1 MPATTAIDFQ
11 ALFESSPG
19 LYLVLS
25 PDLTIVAVSDAYLRA
40 TMTSRESILGRG
52 LFEVFPDN
60 PDDPSATGAQNLRTS
75 LQRVLRDGV
84 PDAMAVQKYDI
95 RRPESEGG
103 GFEERHWSPVN
114 SPVFGPDRKITYIIH
129 RVEDVSEFVRLRNR
143 DIERE
148 KLTEELRTHAGRM
161 EAEVYLRASQ
171 VQDSNRRLEAA
182 NHDLAI
188 AVKELEAFTYSVAHD
203 LRAPL
208 RKIDGYCSIL
218 SEDFSSFLDSTAQHY
233 LGLVSEGARHMA
245 RLVDDLL
252 RLSKIGTKDLDVKEV
267 PLNAIIE
274 AARKELADQPDDR
287 PIAWKVADLPTVA
300 CDSALMKLAFVNL
313 LSNAAKYK
321 RPQAR
326 PIIQIGQRES
336 NGERVF
342 FVSDNGVGF
351 DMKFANKL
359 FGIFERLHRQ
369 DEFEG
374 TGVGLATVKRIIQRH
389 GGGIWAESEPGKG
402 ATFYFTIGKPVNGTD
417 GPARTSSPVAQP
429 ASST

>member
-1 MPATTAIDFQ
+1 VLTPDF
-11 ALFESSPG
+11 A
-19 LYLVLS
+19 
-25 PDLTIVAVSDAYLRA
+25 IVAVSNAYLRA
-40 TMTSRESILGRG
+40 TMTTRESILGRG

-60 PDDPSATGAQNLRTS
+60 PDDPSATGARNLRTS
-75 LQRVLRDGV
+75 LDRVLQDGV

-114 SPVFGPDRKITYIIH
+114 SPVFGPDKKIAYIIH
-129 RVEDVSEFVRLRNR
+129 RVEDVSEFVRLKQRE
-143 DIERE
+143 IERE
-148 KLTEELRTHAGRM
+148 KMTEALRTHAGRM
-161 EAEVYLRASQ
+161 EAEVYLRAGQ

-182 NHDLAI
+182 NHELAI

-218 SEDFSSFLDSTAQHY
+218 SEDFSSFLDSTAQRY
-233 LGLVSEGARHMA
+233 LGLVSEGARHMG

-267 PLNAIIE
+267 SLNAIID
-274 AARKELADQPDDR
+274 AARKELADQPTGR
-287 PIAWKVADLPTVA
+287 PITWEIAGLPTVP

-313 LSNAAKYK
+313 LSNSAKYT
-321 RPQAR
+321 RLQSHPL
-326 PIIQIGQRES
+326 IQIGQVEH
-336 NGERVF
+336 NGDRVF
-342 FVSDNGVGF
+342 FVRDNGVGF

-402 ATFYFTIGKPVNGTD
+402 ATFYFTVGNLQRSRGAAFHATL
-417 GPARTSSPVAQP
+417 PAVK
-429 ASST
+429 STT